1 MLPWRKPGWQAH
13 IDIPWNKGRAEA
25 DLPGSTDDESPVWS
39 NIGLGSGRLT
49 VPAGPEP
56 TPVNRRMDRSA
67 RSLMRESLLYL
78 GGALTIL
85 WGMAHLYPTK
95 KVVHSFGRIT
105 RDNQLILTMEWIAEA
120 IPADLRRCAGR
131 RDDRA
136 VRRRRRSDSNDSH
149 CNSRDVARPV
159 CRVGSHRWARRLHHV
174 PPMHAD
180 LRPLRNIDPRRGV
193 RIARP
198 ARGAQPHGAPASRFV
213 VRAPSL
219 LP

>member
-1 MLPWRKPGWQAH
+1 MFPGENRGWQAH
-13 IDIPWNKGRAEA
+13 IDIPWNEGRAEA
-25 DLPGSTDDESPVWS
+25 DLPGSTDDEPPVWS

-85 WGMAHLYPTK
+85 WGIAHLYPTK

-120 IPADLRRCAGR
+120 ILLIFGGVLVVVMTARFGAG
-131 RDDRA
+131 DAATQTTATATAAMLLVLSA
-136 VRRRRRSDSNDSH
+136 VS
-149 CNSRDVARPV
+149 AATGG
-159 CRVGSHRWARRLHHV
+159 RVDFIMYRLCTPIFALSATLILV
-174 PPMHAD
+174 
-180 LRPLRNIDPRRGV
+180 
-193 RIARP
+193 
-198 ARGAQPHGAPASRFV
+198 GAFA
-213 VRAPSL
+213 
-219 LP
+219 